1 MTWTKMHSTS
11 RGQTYTF
18 WVSQKRGSKTKNISH
33 ELATTLGARNTKI
46 NITWV
51 PSLTIRGMMAEP
63 QSGATGGMKK
73 KGKPDEK
80 V

>member
-1 MTWTKMHSTS
+1 MDELS
-11 RGQTYTF
+11 R
-18 WVSQKRGSKTKNISH
+18 KRI
-33 ELATTLGARNTKI
+33 ERA
-46 NITWV
+46 
-51 PSLTIRGMMAEP
+51 TIRGMMAEP